1 MSTATLRLTLVG
13 KGWMGQTIS
22 LIVGMGLIRP
32 FNTAVE
38 ARAKVREIRRELL
51 ESRKVAVI
59 DGLTYGDHSFGD
71 FSAITDVRID
81 YQVVSSGTGM
91 GVFGPTDTTTTA
103 QSTALDFTDP
113 DSEFIVNYDE
123 EEEV

>member
-22 LIVGMGLIRP
+22 LIVGVGLLRP
-32 FNTAVE
+32 FNTAEEGRDTVH
-38 ARAKVREIRRELL
+38 AIRRELL
-51 ESRKVAVI
+51 ASAKIAAI
-59 DGLTYGDHSFGD
+59 PGLTYRDHAFGD
-71 FSAITDVRID
+71 FAAVTDVRID
-81 YQVVSSGTGM
+81 YEVVSSGTGM
-91 GVFGPTDTTTTA
+91 GVFGPTDTSTTA

-113 DSEFIVNYDE
+113 DSEFAVNYDE